1 MTNKNDIQTILHEYL
16 KHCYENQPDHFLIVH
31 EGVEK
36 TVTEWC
42 LHFGGTP
49 ELKTNYEFLEEQFD
63 V

>member
-31 EGVEK
+31 EGFEK

-42 LHFGGTP
+42 LHFGGTT
-49 ELKTNYEFLEEQFD
+49 EFKTNYEFLEEQFD